1 MHESFLSRALAQ
13 AVQVVAQIHHSHGTK
28 AMVALTRLTSEFP
41 HWPESVWQAALTR
54 ARWFNEPRTSAMVI
68 APAIAMTEHRA
79 RTLLS
84 RSVVPAAYTAVREW
98 AKLAGTEAVIRHYLD
113 EACSDPGYLGHRLS
127 VLLGFLEAWPLY
139 RGGPYELLFF
149 DRLTEFLLTGH
160 FAPSSVSTERARCS
174 IDEAVRG
181 AVRRPGF
188 FGHHL
193 ICLAWICRNSAF
205 LSESQL
211 GNALT
216 WVVKASATVYADE
229 EDNVIIEVNDGLAP
243 SREALED
250 SLRDL
255 MTLGVPNIHLLT
267 LADAI
272 ATLWPR
278 GDERVQK
285 HLLAIASHFTR
296 EDAA

>member
-1 MHESFLSRALAQ
+1 MHESFLSRALPQ

-41 HWPESVWQAALTR
+41 NWPESVWESALTR
-54 ARWFNEPRTSAMVI
+54 ARWFDEPRTSAVAI
-68 APAIAMTEHRA
+68 APEIAMTEHRA
-79 RTLLS
+79 RVLLS
-84 RSVVPAAYTAVREW
+84 RSVVPAGYKAVREW
-98 AKLAGTEAVIRHYLD
+98 ARLAGTEAVIRHYLE
-113 EACSDPGYLGHRLS
+113 EACSDPGSLGHRLS

-139 RGGPYELLFF
+139 RGGPYELLFL
-149 DRLTEFLLTGH
+149 DRLTEFLLTAR
-160 FAPSSVSTERARCS
+160 FAPSFVGTERARCS
-174 IDEAVRG
+174 FDEAVWA

-193 ICLAWICRNSAF
+193 ICLAWICRNSAS
-205 LSESQL
+205 LSEAQL

-216 WVVKASATVYADE
+216 WVVTASKTVYADE
-229 EDNVIIEVNDGLAP
+229 EDNVAIELHDGLAP

-255 MTLGVPNIHLLT
+255 LTQGVPNIHLLT

-278 GDERVQK
+278 GDEQAQK
-285 HLLAIASHFTR
+285 HLLAIASHFTQK
-296 EDAA
+296 DAA